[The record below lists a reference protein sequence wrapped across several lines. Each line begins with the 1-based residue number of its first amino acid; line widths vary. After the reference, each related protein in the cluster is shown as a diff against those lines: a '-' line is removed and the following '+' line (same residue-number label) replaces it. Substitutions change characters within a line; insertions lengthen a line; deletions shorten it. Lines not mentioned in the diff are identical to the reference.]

1 MQKRITRLAF
11 LSTLAGIAYPTLP
24 RNALA
29 GDCAPA
35 GGPDIVCSGPLNAA
49 TDTTQT
55 LIGANLIINT
65 EPGFGIDTSVS
76 GGDAIIINGSAGG
89 LTFSDQ
95 NQSTITGAVN
105 GLNVTQSGA
114 GDVAIRSNGTIR
126 GIQTDGILAQNN
138 GDGAL
143 IIEAATVSGG
153 AAGDGIEATNGSA
166 TTAAGTDIIITTS
179 GAIEAGQ
186 MALIA
191 RNYGSG
197 EIIITTSGPV
207 TVTGGTTGDQWAG
220 IFARNGDLESDGTVI
235 RAGTDITITASGDVR
250 GFYNGIA
257 SYSFGSG
264 SNVVHTTGDVEG
276 RAQAGILARNGIF
289 EPPGGGA
296 PVQAGTFVSVTA
308 EGNVTGE
315 FQGVRVDNVGTEH
328 IFIAT
333 SGDVTGRLV
342 DGIQAHN
349 STHGTYL
356 TILANTV
363 TGGTVGINA
372 INEGSGP
379 LTVTITGTV
388 QGLTDEGIL
397 LDTVTSN
404 ALLTVSGLVR
414 GSTVSGT
421 AAAVDATGVAGTV
434 RLELQPGYGFTGIVD
449 ARNAVAPSGN
459 RLVFGG
465 AAGEASFD
473 LAAIAGTAPDGG
485 DVLFGFDDV
494 FAKEDGSTFIFTGTN
509 SPGAEFTAATVTGS
523 GLALLAPDARLT
535 MATGATPFMVQ
546 SGGVGAIGD
555 GGVLDGDLAVAA
567 AGAVVLS
574 NAGPFAP
581 VAGLGGAGDIMRVT
595 GNHHSD
601 GGGFY
606 LDAFL
611 DDGTAELSD
620 MLIVAGDTSGTTFVF
635 VDNAGGPGG
644 ITGRGAT
651 DGIKIVDV
659 GGTSDGLFA
668 LAAPAYGGAF
678 AYGLFQADGE
688 DWYLQTTHL
697 RDQAILAPYVP
708 YSLRAFGSKV
718 TGDYLERTG
727 TRMGWQTGDG
737 GAAESSSLYAGWARL
752 LGAWSDADGSL
763 LGGFNDV
770 SYSESLWAVQAG
782 FDVVIAGNLVA
793 SAFLHYGG
801 IDSRA
806 DNETTGSSAG
816 AVDTNGFGGG
826 ASLTY
831 ATDSGLYLDGVAT
844 YTRYDI
850 DMNGEDADGST
861 HANGWTVSAE
871 AGRAF
876 AVSNALTLTPQ
887 AQLTYQAIDVDRFT
901 DNSGLDVDISDA
913 DSLLGR
919 LGLRV
924 EHRQDFAAGSA
935 RLHADASLL
944 EEFLDDPVA
953 TVGATPLALGF
964 DDSGYQLELGVTFN
978 RADSRIAVWLNGNYQ
993 APFNADE
1000 GIATWNATGG
1010 VAVRF

>member
-1 MQKRITRLAF
+1 MQKRIARLAF
-11 LSTLAGIAYPTLP
+11 LSTLAGVAYPTLP
-24 RNALA
+24 RSAFA
-29 GDCAPA
+29 GDCAPD
-35 GGPDIVCSGPLNAA
+35 GGPNIACSGPLNSA

-55 LIGANLIINT
+55 LTGADLIINT
-65 EPGFGIDTSVS
+65 SPGFGIDTSVT
-76 GGDAIIINGSAGG
+76 GGDAIIVNSSAGG

-95 NQSTITGAVN
+95 NQSTITGATN
-105 GLNVTQSGA
+105 ALNMTHSGA
-114 GDVAIRSNGTIR
+114 GDLTIRSNGTLR
-126 GIQTDGILAQNN
+126 GIQNDGILAQNN

-143 IIEAATVSGG
+143 IIDAATVSGG
-153 AAGDGIEATNGSA
+153 AAGDGIEATNGSDVS
-166 TTAAGTDIIITTS
+166 AAGTDIIITTS
-179 GAIEAGQ
+179 GAIQGGQ

-207 TVTGGTTGDQWAG
+207 TVTGGDAGDQWAG
-220 IFARNGDLESDGTVI
+220 IFARNGDLEADGTVI
-235 RAGTDITITASGDVR
+235 RAGTDITITASGDVS
-250 GFYNGIA
+250 GFYNGVA

-289 EPPGGGA
+289 EPPGGDP
-296 PVQAGTFVSVTA
+296 PVQAGTFISVTA

-315 FQGVRVDNVGTEH
+315 VQGVRVDNVGTQH
-328 IFIAT
+328 IFIST
-333 SGDVTGRLV
+333 SADVTGRLD

-356 TILANTV
+356 TILANNV

-372 INEGSGP
+372 FNEGSGA
-379 LTVTITGTV
+379 LTVTTTGTV

-397 LDTVTSN
+397 VRTATSG
-404 ALLTVSGLVR
+404 ALLTVAGLVR
-414 GSTVSGT
+414 GSAVAGT
-421 AAAVDATGVAGTV
+421 SAAVDATGVAGTV
-434 RLELQPGYGFTGIVD
+434 RLELQPGYGFEGIVD
-449 ARNAVAPSGN
+449 ARNAVTGN

-465 AAGEASFD
+465 ASGEATFD
-473 LAAIAGTAPDGG
+473 LSTIG

-494 FAKEDGSTFIFTGTN
+494 FLKEDGANFIFTGTN
-509 SPGAEFTAATVTGS
+509 SPGAEFTEATVTGS
-523 GLALLAPDARLT
+523 GLALLGPNARLT
-535 MATGATPFMVQ
+535 MATGAAPFMVQ

-555 GGVLDGDLAVAA
+555 GGVLDGDLSVAA

-581 VAGLGGAGDIMRVT
+581 ASGLDGAGDILRVT
-595 GNHHSD
+595 GNYQGAGSR
-601 GGGFY
+601 FY
-606 LDAFL
+606 LDTFL
-611 DDGTAELSD
+611 DDGTADLSD
-620 MLIVAGDTSGTTFVF
+620 MLIAEGNTSGTTFVF

-651 DGIKIVDV
+651 DGIKIVDA
-659 GGTSDGLFA
+659 GGTSDGLFS
-668 LAAPAYGGAF
+668 LGAPAYGGAF

-688 DWYLQTTHL
+688 DWYLQTINL
-697 RDQAILAPYVP
+697 RDQAILAPYIP
-708 YSLRAFGSKV
+708 YSLRTFGSKV

-727 TRMGWQTGDG
+727 TRMSWQAGAG
-737 GAAESSSLYAGWARL
+737 GAEESSSPHAGWARL
-752 LGAWSDADGSL
+752 IGAWSDADGSL
-763 LGGFNDV
+763 LGGYNDA
-770 SYSESLWAVQAG
+770 SYNETLWALQAG
-782 FDVVIAGNLVA
+782 FDAVVASNLVA

-801 IDSRA
+801 IDGRA

-816 AVDTNGFGGG
+816 SVDTNGFGGG

-831 ATDSGLYLDGVAT
+831 ATDDGLYLDGVTT

-850 DMNGEDADGST
+850 DMNGGGADGST
-861 HANGWTVSAE
+861 HANGWTLSAE
-871 AGRAF
+871 AGRSLAIW
-876 AVSNALTLTPQ
+876 NELTLTPQ
-887 AQLTYQAIDVDRFT
+887 AQLTYQAIDIDRFA
-901 DNSGLDVDISDA
+901 DSSGLDVDISDA

-924 EHRQDFAAGSA
+924 EHLQGFAAGSA
-935 RLHADASLL
+935 RFHVDASLL

-964 DDSGYQLELGVTFN
+964 DDTGYQVELGVTFN
-978 RADSRIAVWLNGNYQ
+978 QADSRLSVWLLGNYQ
-993 APFNADE
+993 APFNADD